1 MKTLLKLTTGVAL
14 MVLAAACQKEKASTA
29 VETPKEKV
37 SLTELVQKMYAP
49 SDPSGYAAINAA
61 YASLNAEE
69 LQQFEEIRLKNDS
82 VQLTKKAAEASN
94 GRISASQETQIS
106 ADLRRAKDI
115 RSGVYT
121 ASLSKFNKPF
131 NKLSEEEK
139 NELFNSLER
148 KSDFTIAAC
157 PTASYPLIAY
167 YRSYAG
173 TNYYGI
179 WDMGTAG
186 SSDCDY
192 EYRFDGYYYYASAR
206 NVASQNLLNS
216 FGTAV
221 SRRLIY
227 YTDGYDTALLLGAG
241 RVWFWVGPPSY
252 VALHM
257 VN

>member
-1 MKTLLKLTTGVAL
+1 MKTLLKLTSGIAL
-14 MVLAAACQKEKASTA
+14 ALVITVTACQKEKTAS
-29 VETPKEKV
+29 VEVAKEKV
-37 SLTELVQKMYAP
+37 SLTNLVQKLNT
-49 SDPSGYAAINAA
+49 STDLSGFKTA

-82 VQLTKKAAEASN
+82 VNLIRKAAEGSN
-94 GRISASQETQIS
+94 GRISTSQETQIS
-106 ADLRRAKDI
+106 AELRRAKDI

-131 NKLSEEEK
+131 NKLSDEET

-157 PTASYPLIAY
+157 PTASYPSIAY
-167 YRSYAG
+167 YRNYAG

-179 WDMGTAG
+179 WDMGSTG
-186 SSDCDY
+186 STDCDY
-192 EYRFDGYYYYASAR
+192 EYRFDGYYYYAAAR

-216 FGTAV
+216 FGSAV

-227 YTDGYDTALLLGAG
+227 YTDGYDTALLLGAV

>member
-1 MKTLLKLTTGVAL
+1 MKTILKLTSGIMLV
-14 MVLAAACQKEKASTA
+14 VLATACQKEKAGT
-29 VETPKEKV
+29 VTETPIEKV
-37 SLTELVQKMYAP
+37 SLTELVQKL
-49 SDPSGYAAINAA
+49 SSPSGYAAFKAA
-61 YASLNAEE
+61 YASLNAAE

-82 VQLTKKAAEASN
+82 VDLTRKAAEASN
-94 GRISASQETQIS
+94 GRISVSQETLIN
-106 ADLRRAKDI
+106 AELRRAKDI
-115 RSGVYT
+115 RSSVYT

-131 NKLSEEEK
+131 NKLSEEES

-157 PTASYPLIAY
+157 PTASYPSVAY

-179 WDMGTAG
+179 WDMGNAG
-186 SSDCDY
+186 STDCDY

-216 FGTAV
+216 FGSAV

-227 YTDGYDTALLLGAG
+227 YTDGYDTALLLGAY